1 MLNLRQIEVFRA
13 VMVAGTLHGAAGIL
27 NVAQPGLSRL
37 IRHVEDRLGVA
48 LFDRRRGRLVPTPE
62 AQSLFAEIEPI
73 FHQIEQLKI
82 ATDRIGRGEGHTLK
96 VAASPSLSRYIVP
109 CALAGM
115 TKDKG
120 KGIRPV
126 QFDVLSTD
134 QVVDYLTWRY
144 GEAVVTI
151 FPVDHPMIMSR
162 LVGNG
167 RLVAIVPA
175 DHLLAQ
181 ESSITANALAQYD
194 IIGFETATPHGDIIA
209 STFAQANT
217 AYRPK
222 TLIRFA
228 ESACALVE
236 AGLGV
241 AIVDEFTTSGDVY
254 PHLAIRPLDIKA
266 TMGVYINT
274 NNSVG
279 TSVAL
284 RQFEDALVS
293 VLSELGLVP
302 EKGSQALPVRMA
314 DRKRRNVPR
323 PG

>member
-13 VMVAGTLHGAAGIL
+13 VMIAGTLHGAAGIL
-27 NVAQPGLSRL
+27 NVSQPGLSRL
-37 IRHVEDRLGVA
+37 IRYVEDRLGVA

-62 AQSLFAEIEPI
+62 AQALFAEIEPI

-82 ATDRIGRGEGHTLK
+82 ATDRIGRGEGYTLK
-96 VAASPSLSRYIVP
+96 VAASPSLGRYIIP
-109 CALAGM
+109 YALARM
-115 TKDKG
+115 AKG
-120 KGIRPV
+120 KGSRPI

-144 GEAVVTI
+144 GEAVMTI
-151 FPVDHPMIMSR
+151 FPVDHPMISSR
-162 LVGNG
+162 PVGSG
-167 RLVAIVPA
+167 RLIAIVPA
-175 DHLLAQ
+175 DHPLAQ
-181 ESSITANALAQYD
+181 EPVIAVGDLARCD
-194 IIGFETATPHGDIIA
+194 VIGFEPATPHGDIIA
-209 STFAQANT
+209 STFAKAK
-217 AYRPK
+217 AVYRPK
-222 TLIRFA
+222 TIIRFA

-241 AIVDEFTTSGDVY
+241 SVVDEFTTSGDVY
-254 PHLAIRPLDIKA
+254 PRLVVRPLDIA
-266 TMGVYINT
+266 ASMGIYVNT

-284 RQFEDALVS
+284 RHFEDALQGTI
-293 VLSELGLVP
+293 EALGLVP
-302 EKGSQALPVRMA
+302 ETGSPTPPVRTA